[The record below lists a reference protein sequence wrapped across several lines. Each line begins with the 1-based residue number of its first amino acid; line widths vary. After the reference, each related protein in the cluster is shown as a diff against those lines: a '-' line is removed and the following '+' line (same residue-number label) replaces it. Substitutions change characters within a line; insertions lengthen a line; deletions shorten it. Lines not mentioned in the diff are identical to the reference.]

1 MYRHLIAIA
10 LLIIPGTLVG
20 AQQLQKEPGKE
31 FQISVDVQLVQ
42 LPVSVVDRDGQP
54 VLGLEQAHFQ
64 VIEDR
69 VPQQISL
76 FKHED
81 VPVSVGLDIDNSGS
95 MRDKRER
102 VNSAALTFVRES
114 NPEDETFI
122 VNFDDSAYLE
132 QDFTGSIGNLMDT
145 LDNIDTRG
153 ETAFNDAVYLSTE
166 HVEAEGRMDKKALLV
181 ITDGEDNK
189 SSYTLD
195 EVIERLRDSN
205 VTVYAIGLLEQND
218 QRGGLFRK
226 SPSQKAKK
234 ALEEI
239 AEATGGQAF
248 FPKTFAEVE
257 ELCRQIAHDLRNH
270 YTIGYNPSN
279 RNLDGTWRNIEVKVT
294 SPRGFPKLSVRTKPG
309 YRAPDGK
316 PTSQNR

>member
-1 MYRHLIAIA
+1 MYRRLIAIA
-10 LLIIPGTLVG
+10 FLIIPATLAG
-20 AQQLQKEPGKE
+20 AQQLQKEAGKD

-64 VIEDR
+64 VLEDR

-81 VPVSVGLDIDNSGS
+81 VPVSVGLVIDNSGS
-95 MRDKRER
+95 MRNKRER

-122 VNFDDSAYLE
+122 VNFDNSAYLE

-145 LDNIDTRG
+145 LDNVDTRG

-226 SPSQKAKK
+226 SPSHKAKK

-239 AEATGGQAF
+239 AEATGGEAF
-248 FPKTFAEVE
+248 FPKTFEEVE

-279 RNLDGTWRNIEVKVT
+279 RNLDGTWRNVEVKVNA
-294 SPRGFPKLSVRTKPG
+294 PRGFPKLSVRTKPG
-309 YRAPDGK
+309 YRAPDGE

>member
-10 LLIIPGTLVG
+10 LLIIPATLAG
-20 AQQLQKEPGKE
+20 AKQLQKEPGKD

-42 LPVSVVDRDGQP
+42 LPVSVADRDGQP

-64 VIEDR
+64 VLEDR
-69 VPQQISL
+69 VPQQISF

-81 VPVSVGLDIDNSGS
+81 VPISVGLVIDNSGS
-95 MRDKRER
+95 MWNKRER

-122 VNFDDSAYLE
+122 VNFDDSAYME

-195 EVIERLRDSN
+195 EVVEKLRGSS

-234 ALEEI
+234 ALEEL
-239 AEATGGQAF
+239 AEVTGGEAF
-248 FPKTFAEVE
+248 FPKTLEEVE
-257 ELCRQIAHDLRNH
+257 EFCRQIAHELRNH

-279 RNLDGTWRNIEVKVT
+279 RNLDGTWRNVEVRVNA
-294 SPRGFPKLSVRTKPG
+294 PRGFPKLSVRTKPG